1 MEFNGEFK
9 EISEATKMVVISDGD
24 IIRNE
29 VSYRPSGPVMGQL
42 GQDRFTRQ
50 TFGNKDFIVN
60 TVNYLTDETGLLNL
74 RSREIKLRLI
84 DKAKTGS
91 KPQVLLWQLL
101 NTVVP
106 IFLILV
112 FGLIHHFNRR
122 RKWGRG

>member
-1 MEFNGEFK
+1 
-9 EISEATKMVVISDGD
+9 MVVISDGD

-29 VSYRPSGPVMGQL
+29 VSYRPSGPIIGQL

-74 RSREIKLRLI
+74 RSREVKLRLI
-84 DKAKTGS
+84 DKS
-91 KPQVLLWQLL
+91 KINTKSQILFWQLL
-101 NTVVP
+101 NTAAP
-106 IFLILV
+106 IFLILII
-112 FGLIHHFNRR
+112 GIAHLIYRK